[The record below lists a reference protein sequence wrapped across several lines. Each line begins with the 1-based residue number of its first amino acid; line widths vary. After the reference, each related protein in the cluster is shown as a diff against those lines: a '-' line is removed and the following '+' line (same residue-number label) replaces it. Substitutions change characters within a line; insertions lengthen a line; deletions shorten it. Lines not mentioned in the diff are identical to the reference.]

1 MGRSIEQ
8 NIEQLNRRSFWE
20 VHLERWQ
27 KSAVTA
33 TAYCKE
39 HQLSID
45 SFKYWQYRIL
55 PHTRVSR
62 GSKEFVE
69 VSITEH
75 TSRAVIEQTREAVSI
90 LLETPLGYKIHI
102 PRDLSQTELSLL
114 LFSLRQA
121 SC

>member
-8 NIEQLNRRSFWE
+8 NIEQLNRRAFWE
-20 VHLERWQ
+20 GHLGRWQ
-27 KSAVTA
+27 QSALTA
-33 TAYCKE
+33 TSYCKE

-62 GSKEFVE
+62 GCKEFVE

-75 TSRAVIEQTREAVSI
+75 RSHAVIEKTKEAVSI
-90 LLETPLGYKIHI
+90 LLETPFGYKIHL
-102 PRDLSQTELSLL
+102 PRDLSQTELSLIL
-114 LFSLRQA
+114 SCLRQA

>member
-8 NIEQLNRRSFWE
+8 NIEQLNRRTLWE
-20 VHLERWQ
+20 GHMERWQ
-27 KSAVTA
+27 KSALTA

-39 HQLSID
+39 QQLSID

-55 PHTRVSR
+55 PHTRGSR
-62 GSKEFVE
+62 GGKEFVE
-69 VSITEH
+69 VCLTEH
-75 TSRAVIEQTREAVSI
+75 RRPAVIENARESVSI
-90 LLETPLGYKIHI
+90 LLETPLGYKIHL

-114 LFSLRQA
+114 LSSLRQA